1 MPSIDSFFRVNIA
14 LSNSSGSLNRTI
26 FLAFLLTN
34 A

>member
-14 LSNSSGSLNRTI
+14 LSKSRGPLDRTN
-26 FLAFLLTN
+26 FLASLLTN